1 MVYFNV
7 LGLCGETFTHIRVY
21 QKAKYNVIK
30 EGTSFKFSN
39 LVKKDEELYWATAS
53 SVIAYTSIVEVNE
66 DTEKNPPSLREERP
80 IGGLEQDLKGALNS
94 PEKSTITG
102 KVVMV
107 SFSKIFEK
115 KFLLLFLMRF
125 YLYNLPYKC
134 KTNKWNGY

>member
-7 LGLCGETFTHIRVY
+7 LGLETFTHIRVY

-30 EGTSFKFSN
+30 EGTYFKFSN

-66 DTEKNPPSLREERP
+66 DTEKNPPSLPEERP

-94 PEKSTITG
+94 PEKFTITG

-115 KFLLLFLMRF
+115 QILFITFSNEILLV
-125 YLYNLPYKC
+125 
-134 KTNKWNGY
+134 

>member
-30 EGTSFKFSN
+30 EGTYFKFSN

-66 DTEKNPPSLREERP
+66 DTEKNPPSLPEERP

-94 PEKSTITG
+94 PEKFTITG

-115 KFLLLFLMRF
+115 QILFITFSNEILLV
-125 YLYNLPYKC
+125 
-134 KTNKWNGY
+134 